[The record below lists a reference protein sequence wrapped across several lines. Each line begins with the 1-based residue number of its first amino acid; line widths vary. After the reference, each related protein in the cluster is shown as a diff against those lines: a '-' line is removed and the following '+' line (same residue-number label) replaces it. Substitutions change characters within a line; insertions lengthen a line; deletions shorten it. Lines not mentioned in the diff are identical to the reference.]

1 MSFSDLYSSGFKN
14 RNRDHFAAIVRVA
27 LSDDIIT
34 DQERA
39 FINRLAISLE
49 IDEDEKEAILANPD
63 AYPVNPPAN
72 DNRRKERLYDLARMV
87 YADHIADD
95 EEKALLRRF
104 VVGLGFAADQA
115 ESVAERALQLVD
127 QGLDE
132 DDFVA
137 TF

>member
-27 LSDDIIT
+27 LSDDVIT
-34 DQERA
+34 DQEKA

-49 IDEDEKEAILANPD
+49 IDEEEKEAILANPE

-72 DNRRKERLYDLARMV
+72 DTRRKERLYDLARMV

-95 EEKALLRRF
+95 EEKALLCRF
-104 VVGLGFAADQA
+104 VVGLGFATDQA
-115 ESVAERALQLVD
+115 EQVTNRALSLVD

-132 DDFVA
+132 DEFIA

>member
-27 LSDDIIT
+27 LSDDVIT
-34 DQERA
+34 DQEKA

-49 IDEDEKEAILANPD
+49 IDETEKEEILANPE
-63 AYPVNPPAN
+63 AYAVNPPAN
-72 DNRRKERLYDLARMV
+72 DTRRKERLYDLARMV
-87 YADHIADD
+87 YADQIADE
-95 EEKALLRRF
+95 EEKVLLRRF